1 MNAENQERMSGAVDQ
16 EAFEQAIREN
26 LSPEGVATI
35 IAFLQPATM
44 QRGPTEEAQ
53 RGLRELEWFADTL
66 IELLGVDEYD
76 RLLDELEL

>member
-1 MNAENQERMSGAVDQ
+1 MNAENRERMSGAVDQ
-16 EAFEQAIREN
+16 EMFETVIREN

-44 QRGPTEEAQ
+44 QKAHTEEAR
-53 RGLRELEWFADTL
+53 RGLRELEWFTDTL
-66 IELLGVDEYD
+66 IDLLGVDEYD

>member
-16 EAFEQAIREN
+16 EMFEAAIREN

-44 QRGPTEEAQ
+44 QKGPTEEAR

-66 IELLGVDEYD
+66 IDLLGVDEYD
-76 RLLDELEL
+76 RLLDELGL

>member
-1 MNAENQERMSGAVDQ
+1 MNAEKRERMSGAVDQ
-16 EAFEQAIREN
+16 EMFEAVIREN

-44 QRGPTEEAQ
+44 QKAPTEEAR

-66 IELLGVDEYD
+66 IDLLGIDEYD
-76 RLLDELEL
+76 RLLDELGL